1 MRRFLIALAALCAAA
16 ATPAHAQQTIKLTVS
31 AGHPSAFLW
40 VKLLDEMFIPEVDR
54 RVAAAGGKYKIEWT
68 KAYGGTLAKLGAES
82 VAIKDGVSDLGFVST
97 IFEASRFPLQNVSY
111 YAPFGSDQIL
121 VVTRITGDLQRQIP
135 AMADAWTKNN
145 LVYIGGAAL
154 DAYHVWSSFPI
165 KSVDDIKGK
174 KLSAPGPS
182 ANWVRGTG
190 AVAVAGSLTTY
201 YEDIKSGVSDGALTF
216 ATGAGAARLAEVA
229 PYVTLV
235 NFGSMYAGGLAVNKK
250 RFDRLPPEVQK
261 AFREAGAEY
270 TIRFASEQSIR
281 AVAVLKQMQA
291 AGAKVYELPLA
302 ERKRWAD
309 ALPPI
314 GKTWGAEMQSKG
326 LPATDVLQGYMRL
339 QREAGVNIVRD
350 WAN

>member
-1 MRRFLIALAALCAAA
+1 MRRFLTALALLCSLAAA
-16 ATPAHAQQTIKLTVS
+16 PVHAQQTIKLTVA
-31 AGHPSAFLW
+31 AGHPPAFLW
-40 VKLLDEMFIPEVDR
+40 VKMMDEFFIPEIDR
-54 RVAAAGGKYKIEWT
+54 RLAASGKYKIAWT

-82 VAIKDGVSDLGFVST
+82 VAIKDGVADLGFVST

-121 VVTRITGDLQRQIP
+121 VVTRITGDLQRKVP
-135 AMADAWTKNN
+135 AMADAWTKAN
-145 LVYIGGAAL
+145 LVYLGGAAL
-154 DAYHVWSSFPI
+154 DGYQIWSNFPI
-165 KSVDDIKGK
+165 RSVDDIKGK

-182 ANWVRGTG
+182 ANWIKGTG

-216 ATGAGAARLAEVA
+216 ATGAGAARLGEVA
-229 PYVTLV
+229 PYITLV

-250 RFDRLPPEVQK
+250 RFDGFPPEVQK
-261 AFREAGAEY
+261 AFRDAGAEY
-270 TIRFASEQSIR
+270 AIRFANEQTIR
-281 AVAVLKQMQA
+281 AVEVLKQMQA
-291 AGAKVYELPLA
+291 AGAKVYELPPA

-309 ALPPI
+309 TLPPI
-314 GKTWGAEMQSKG
+314 GKAWGAEMQSKG
-326 LPATDVLQGYMRL
+326 LPATDVLQGYMQL